1 MDYIQTMR
9 KLIGS
14 EILMTV
20 GCGIIIEQ
28 DECILL
34 QHRKDKDVWG
44 IPGGVMEPGET
55 FHETAVRET
64 FEETGLEV
72 GQLEFF
78 GMYSG
83 SEGFAEYGNGDKI
96 FSVQIIFL
104 TTEYTGELLQDS
116 LESHEHRF
124 FSRDALPMLNAHQQR
139 FIHDW
144 VEGTAL
150 PIIK

>member
-9 KLIGS
+9 QLIGS
-14 EILMTV
+14 EMLMTV

-28 DECILL
+28 NDCILL

-64 FEETGLEV
+64 LEETGLEV

-83 SEGFAEYGNGDKI
+83 KDGFAEYQSGDKV
-96 FSVQIIFL
+96 FSVQIIFK
-104 TTEYTGELLQDS
+104 TKRFTGELLQDS

-124 FSRDALPMLNAHQQR
+124 FSRDELPTLNSHQQR

-144 VEGTAL
+144 VERIAL